1 MRISIPVITLALVC
15 AAGAATPLAA
25 SEEATCCFSNPRYSG
40 QCEVTPGADESC
52 ADILTYL
59 NSQNSVG
66 KNYCGNTTIR
76 GGWTTVTC
84 EETKAGRLGSR
95 DARKQDGCTVEIPG
109 REESVGNARDK
120 GMMSCVPAC

>member
-1 MRISIPVITLALVC
+1 MRSFIPVVTVALLCVG
-15 AAGAATPLAA
+15 GAASQLTA
-25 SEEATCCFSNPRYSG
+25 SEAATCCFSNPRYSG

-52 ADILTYL
+52 ADILSYL

-84 EETKAGRLGSR
+84 EETKAGTLGSR
-95 DARKQDGCTVEIPG
+95 DAGTPG
-109 REESVGNARDK
+109 SKTGAQLRY
-120 GMMSCVPAC
+120 